1 MGLIYSS
8 SDSEVIKSSLAT
20 NLSIARTAVSNLN
33 SGSQQLIAAID
44 GQTLAG
50 AAYTA
55 GKGLFSEL
63 VIPTIKRVSSAV
75 DNVQRDLNTFSSADS
90 FIASE
95 GYLEED
101 NLNEQLTLCK
111 SSKTALEN
119 AERTANMIANALPE
133 PLLSEMIRGM
143 QRDFA
148 RRAQDCQKDIQRI
161 EKKLNKLREFN
172 GKISGLFQGSL
183 AEFKLA
189 MQGIMVLNGTTIHAD
204 GSYTLPEGTSKEW
217 FTKIQGIESLEEAK
231 KNQQNMAKMINDL
244 FKKNPAAAIEKVKK
258 DKRLFNYIITAL
270 DSDKVPEKLKMA
282 ALKIFI
288 FQENV
293 NDWPKEKA
301 LKVLRSSELAILVE
315 KLPLDKQAQLYGVLI
330 KLSEKGWEV
339 LAPMGHLTGVLSKSS
354 LGSRIIAG
362 SKVGLAE
369 FKKLKA
375 VSDFLKAHPVLKE
388 GVSVGGD
395 VVSVASYAY
404 EEYTD
409 PKSPAYGDASKAI
422 YGGLNIFF
430 LNVGPLEGAQYGGPA
445 GAIAGMLNT
454 IFQGIELQTPFKWLG
469 KDGKIGW
476 DGIMGIGTQEDADK
490 WLEEQYAFYES
501 RKKNLNEGN
510 ISEIK
515 EDWLG
520 KQDGRVNIEDFN
532 NGLPRW

>member
-1 MGLIYSS
+1 
-8 SDSEVIKSSLAT
+8 
-20 NLSIARTAVSNLN
+20 
-33 SGSQQLIAAID
+33 
-44 GQTLAG
+44 
-50 AAYTA
+50 
-55 GKGLFSEL
+55 
-63 VIPTIKRVSSAV
+63 
-75 DNVQRDLNTFSSADS
+75 
-90 FIASE
+90 
-95 GYLEED
+95 
-101 NLNEQLTLCK
+101 
-111 SSKTALEN
+111 
-119 AERTANMIANALPE
+119 
-133 PLLSEMIRGM
+133 
-143 QRDFA
+143 
-148 RRAQDCQKDIQRI
+148 
-161 EKKLNKLREFN
+161 
-172 GKISGLFQGSL
+172 
-183 AEFKLA
+183 
-189 MQGIMVLNGTTIHAD
+189 
-204 GSYTLPEGTSKEW
+204 
-217 FTKIQGIESLEEAK
+217 
-231 KNQQNMAKMINDL
+231 
-244 FKKNPAAAIEKVKK
+244 
-258 DKRLFNYIITAL
+258 
-270 DSDKVPEKLKMA
+270 
-282 ALKIFI
+282 
-288 FQENV
+288 V